1 MLDTNIIE
9 QDLELLIYGKNQVEV
24 MKILDSV
31 NEKAFR
37 DNNEEGY
44 TFPSQPAKIISV
56 TSDGLVVYR
65 AEGSYPLYYISTPAL
80 VREAVSRRIKENQR
94 QLGLRQG
101 ILIALPNEHDRKA
114 ISRLEIKLEH
124 DKGLLERLGI

>member
-1 MLDTNIIE
+1 MTGVNITEKDLAQLISGKGIE
-9 QDLELLIYGKNQVEV
+9 DIRSILNTANENAIHNQ
-24 MKILDSV
+24 
-31 NEKAFR
+31 
-37 DNNEEGY
+37 EEGN
-44 TFPSQPAKIISV
+44 TLPDQPAQII
-56 TSDGLVVYR
+56 TTTTDYIVYR
-65 AEGSYPLYYISTPAL
+65 AEGSYRLYYISTPAL